1 MRALPLCLAFLLV
14 PAVAT
19 AQGER
24 ERGYLFQAP
33 RATLSLYGGLVSPTT
48 QSDLWQFTFDQFT
61 LGRRDFL
68 GFNRGVDLALA
79 VGSRF
84 DVVISFANDAQSRQS
99 ESRDYVDQDDQP
111 IQQRTELVRSAF
123 GLGLRYSVLDKGRR
137 IGSLSWIPARVVPH
151 VGVSTGFLYY
161 RFQQQGDFV
170 DAETLEIF
178 PDFYRS
184 VGRTGYVRGEIGTG
198 FTISPSLVLNTEL
211 RYLRAQ
217 GSVEPT
223 FTGFQ
228 PLDLSGVT
236 ATLGFTIRL

>member
-1 MRALPLCLAFLLV
+1 MRFLSLCLMLLV
-14 PAVAT
+14 LPAAAS

-24 ERGYLFQAP
+24 ERGYLFGAP
-33 RATLSLYGGLVSPTT
+33 RATLSLYGGLASPSTR
-48 QSDLWQFTFDQFT
+48 SDLWQFTFDEFT

-68 GFNRGVDLALA
+68 GFNRGADLALA
-79 VGSRF
+79 VGDRW

-111 IQQRTELVRSAF
+111 IEQRTELVRSAF
-123 GLGLRYSVLDKGRR
+123 GLGLRYSVVQKGRR

-170 DAETLEIF
+170 DAVTLEIF

-184 VGRTGYVRGEIGTG
+184 VGRTGFVRGEIGTG

-211 RYLRAQ
+211 RYLRAR
-217 GSVEPT
+217 GRVEPT
-223 FTGFQ
+223 FSGFQ

-236 ATLGFTIRL
+236 ATFGLTIRL